1 MRKFPCV
8 FMRGG
13 TSKGCMFLE
22 SDLPARDQWDD
33 IFVQAMGSP
42 DPKQIDGMGGCV
54 SSNNKIVVVRKSDRP
69 GIDVDYIVG
78 QSIVGQSKI
87 DYKSNCGNMTA
98 ATAPYAVEM
107 GLVEDLTEPTTV
119 VHMFNL
125 NTNKTIDV
133 EVPIKDGQ
141 FNNEGTCS
149 IAGVDGTAGELK
161 VNFLDPAGAKTGR
174 LFPTGNAK
182 EMLDLGELGT
192 IEATIL
198 DVSNPMVL
206 VRAADLGITGTQLPA
221 EVGNDAPACLVSTS
235 LLKLGLSAVL
245 CIIFWFTAVQW
256 SRWLLREYRGEAFW
270 QSAWPLPTIY
280 AAFLVFCMPLD
291 PAVVLINRLMIIS
304 VLAVTISLLGIF
316 LLLYEMYQVAREYT
330 RSAQLDRE
338 NQLLAVESRRYTE
351 LRTYME
357 QTRHLRHDFRQHLHV
372 IAGLTEA
379 GQVDELKNYL
389 HQYESELSEERPTL
403 CANPAVDALAGHYD
417 HEAHSLGVPV
427 DWRLELPRQ
436 LAIPEADFCMM
447 LGNLLENSFHAS
459 QKLPPEQR
467 QVKVLARMLSPAML
481 GLLVEN
487 RYDGVL
493 KRQQGILHSTKHDGM
508 GIGLVSIQT
517 AVSRYGGSMTV
528 ETENGL
534 FRVNILLNL

>member
-161 VNFLDPAGAKTGR
+161 VNFLDPAGAKTGK

-221 EVGNDAPACLVSTS
+221 EVDADKALAAKLEAIRGAACVKMGFAKDPADATANSPAVPKVGFVTAPVSFTDISGKSVDASEMDVCARVISVFKCHKACPLTSASSISVAAFVPGTLVNELVTLKPGQQTVRIGHPSGVMTMYPYLDDPAKPLNDIVVS
-235 LLKLGLSAVL
+235 GV
-245 CIIFWFTAVQW
+245 AVQ
-256 SRWLLREYRGEAFW
+256 RTARRIMDG
-270 QSAWPLPTIY
+270 T
-280 AAFLVFCMPLD
+280 
-291 PAVVLINRLMIIS
+291 
-304 VLAVTISLLGIF
+304 
-316 LLLYEMYQVAREYT
+316 LYIR
-330 RSAQLDRE
+330 
-338 NQLLAVESRRYTE
+338 
-351 LRTYME
+351 
-357 QTRHLRHDFRQHLHV
+357 
-372 IAGLTEA
+372 
-379 GQVDELKNYL
+379 K
-389 HQYESELSEERPTL
+389 
-403 CANPAVDALAGHYD
+403 
-417 HEAHSLGVPV
+417 
-427 DWRLELPRQ
+427 
-436 LAIPEADFCMM
+436 
-447 LGNLLENSFHAS
+447 
-459 QKLPPEQR
+459 
-467 QVKVLARMLSPAML
+467 
-481 GLLVEN
+481 
-487 RYDGVL
+487 
-493 KRQQGILHSTKHDGM
+493 
-508 GIGLVSIQT
+508 
-517 AVSRYGGSMTV
+517 
-528 ETENGL
+528 
-534 FRVNILLNL
+534 

>member
-161 VNFLDPAGAKTGR
+161 VNFLDPAGAKTGK
-174 LFPTGNAK
+174 LFPTGNAGK
-182 EMLDLGELGT
+182 RWIWASL
-192 IEATIL
+192 
-198 DVSNPMVL
+198 
-206 VRAADLGITGTQLPA
+206 
-221 EVGNDAPACLVSTS
+221 APSRPPFWTS
-235 LLKLGLSAVL
+235 PTPWSWSA
-245 CIIFWFTAVQW
+245 
-256 SRWLLREYRGEAFW
+256 
-270 QSAWPLPTIY
+270 LPT
-280 AAFLVFCMPLD
+280 
-291 PAVVLINRLMIIS
+291 
-304 VLAVTISLLGIF
+304 
-316 LLLYEMYQVAREYT
+316 
-330 RSAQLDRE
+330 SA
-338 NQLLAVESRRYTE
+338 
-351 LRTYME
+351 
-357 QTRHLRHDFRQHLHV
+357 
-372 IAGLTEA
+372 
-379 GQVDELKNYL
+379 
-389 HQYESELSEERPTL
+389 
-403 CANPAVDALAGHYD
+403 
-417 HEAHSLGVPV
+417 
-427 DWRLELPRQ
+427 
-436 LAIPEADFCMM
+436 
-447 LGNLLENSFHAS
+447 
-459 QKLPPEQR
+459 
-467 QVKVLARMLSPAML
+467 SPAPSCPPRWTRQGSGCKAGGHPRRCL
-481 GLLVEN
+481 RQDGL
-487 RYDGVL
+487 
-493 KRQQGILHSTKHDGM
+493 RQRPCRRH
-508 GIGLVSIQT
+508 
-517 AVSRYGGSMTV
+517 R
-528 ETENGL
+528 
-534 FRVNILLNL
+534 